1 MFKSNIETT
10 SEASKSLKLSGFSI
24 SKPNAKAPANRA
36 KQVGESRRSVRL
48 APSKSVPAVSLQAPM
63 QVQKIPIQ
71 ALAPEQKISR
81 AKQAWENIRVKALDR
96 LRVDQSTRER
106 LDELRDEYYKTPSTM
121 KYSEYERSLKDLLGD
136 ESFVFLYNAREEFK
150 SRVFDR
156 AQLDIGPHLGEL

>member
-1 MFKSNIETT
+1 MVKSNIGTSSET
-10 SEASKSLKLSGFSI
+10 AKPVKLSGFSI
-24 SKPNAKAPANRA
+24 SKPKAKTPPA
-36 KQVGESRRSVRL
+36 KQVGQFTKTSRRSAGLPSPPVTLR
-48 APSKSVPAVSLQAPM
+48 APV

-71 ALAPEQKISR
+71 ALAPEQKITR
-81 AKQAWENIRVKALDR
+81 AKQAWANIRVKALDR
-96 LRVDQSTRER
+96 LRIDQSTRER
-106 LDELRDEYYKTPSTM
+106 LDELRDEYYKTPSSM